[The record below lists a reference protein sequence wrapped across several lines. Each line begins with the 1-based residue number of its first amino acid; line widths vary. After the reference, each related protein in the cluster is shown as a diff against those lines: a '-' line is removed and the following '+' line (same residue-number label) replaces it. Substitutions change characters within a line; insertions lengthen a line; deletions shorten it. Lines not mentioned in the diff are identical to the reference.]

1 LPQGP
6 AGGTLPLV
14 RVVASVLLA
23 AALAP
28 VALAGAA
35 PAPSASVLGVV
46 SANGER
52 QLVRL
57 DAVTLQRTASP
68 AVPIPTVYGPALRSP
83 DRSQLVVAANDTP
96 SLAFVDVDR
105 MQSLGTMTPA
115 KAGAIQ
121 LIAWPEQRRLYGF
134 GWGCCPARTDILVI
148 DPVERTVLA
157 RVPLKGTEMSEAP
170 SADGVAVLTAPLKG
184 IAAARV
190 LAVSRDGTARRITLS
205 RIRAGSKWRGVNTA
219 QRVGTIRQPGFTAD
233 PTATHAYVVDAGGL
247 VADVDLATLAVSYHA
262 ARTFA
267 RAEKGVTGPMR
278 HAQWVGDGRIAVTG
292 TNAQRRKTRNGWQ
305 EIWAPAGLQLVDTR
319 SWTSQ
324 TVDKKASWFAATPD
338 SVLVVAGGR
347 VTAYGLDGAV
357 RYRLPVASA
366 QAYVDVHGTYAYVWE
381 AKTVSVVDAASGAVA
396 ATMAKPDLWLVGGDS

>member
-1 LPQGP
+1 
-6 AGGTLPLV
+6 V
-14 RVVASVLLA
+14 RVVASVVLA

-35 PAPSASVLGVV
+35 PAPPATVLAVV
-46 SANGER
+46 SADGNR

-57 DAVTLQRTASP
+57 DAVTLQRTPSP
-68 AVPIPTVYGPALRSP
+68 AVPIPTVYGPSFRSP

-115 KAGAIQ
+115 KAGTIQ

-134 GWGCCPARTDILVI
+134 GWGCCPARTDVLVI

-170 SADGVAVLTAPLKG
+170 AADGVAVLTAPLKG

-219 QRVGTIRQPGFTAD
+219 QPVGTIRQPGFTAD
-233 PTATHAYVVDAGGL
+233 PTGTHAYVVDAGGL
-247 VADVDLATLAVSYHA
+247 VADVDLATLAVSYRA

-278 HAQWVGDGRIAVTG
+278 HAQWVGAGRIAVTG
-292 TNAQRRKTRNGWQ
+292 TNAQRRKTRNGWK
-305 EIWAPAGLQLVDTR
+305 EVWAPAGLQLIDTR

-324 TVDKKASWFAATPD
+324 TVDKKASWFATTSD
-338 SVLVVAGGR
+338 SVLVVAGGS

-357 RYRLPVASA
+357 RYRLPGASS
-366 QAYVDVHGTYAYVWE
+366 QAYVDVHGRYAYIWDG
-381 AKTVSVVDAASGAVA
+381 KTVSVVEAASGTVV
-396 ATMAKPDLWLVGGDS
+396 ATMSRPDAWLVPGDS

>member
-1 LPQGP
+1 
-6 AGGTLPLV
+6 V
-14 RVVASVLLA
+14 RVVASLVAA

-35 PAPSASVLGVV
+35 PTAPATVLAVV
-46 SANGER
+46 SADGTR

-57 DAVTLQRTASP
+57 DAVTLQRTPSP
-68 AVPIPTVYGPALRSP
+68 AVPIPTIYGPSFRSP

-115 KAGAIQ
+115 KAGTIQ

-157 RVPLKGTEMSEAP
+157 RVPLKGTEVSEAP
-170 SADGVAVLTAPLKG
+170 SADGVVVLTARLKG
-184 IAAARV
+184 IGAARL
-190 LAVSRDGTARRITLS
+190 LAVSRDGAVRRLAL
-205 RIRAGSKWRGVNTA
+205 RLIRAGSKWRTVNF
-219 QRVGTIRQPGFTAD
+219 QPVGSIRQPGFTAD
-233 PTATHAYVVDAGGL
+233 PAGRHAYVVDASGL

-278 HAQWVGDGRIAVTG
+278 HAQWVGDGRFAVTG

-305 EIWAPAGLQLVDTR
+305 DVWAPAGLQFVDTR
-319 SWTSQ
+319 TWTWQ
-324 TVDKKASWFAATPD
+324 TVDRKASWFAKTPD
-338 SVLVVAGGR
+338 SVLVVAGGT

-357 RYRLPVASA
+357 RYRLPGASS
-366 QAYVDVHGTYAYVWE
+366 QAYVDVHGRYAYVWDS
-381 AKTVSVVDAASGAVA
+381 KTVSVVEAASGTVV
-396 ATMAKPDLWLVGGDS
+396 ATMSRPDVWLVPGDS